1 MVTCLS
7 DAGLNDVA
15 LVAEPFFGPAQDES
29 QLRQVM
35 AAGIGEFHALEV
47 VPDAFVRMQLRGVPR
62 QLLQVQALG
71 SALAQDVL
79 DRLAALDR
87 RAVPDDQE
95 LAADRAQQQAQE
107 ADASGRAG

>member
-62 QLLQVQALG
+62 QLLQVQACGLQQ
-71 SALAQDVL
+71 LLVL
-79 DRLAALDR
+79 D
-87 RAVPDDQE
+87 VPDFRWCPRWVE
-95 LAADRAQQQAQE
+95 RPVGVL
-107 ADASGRAG
+107 